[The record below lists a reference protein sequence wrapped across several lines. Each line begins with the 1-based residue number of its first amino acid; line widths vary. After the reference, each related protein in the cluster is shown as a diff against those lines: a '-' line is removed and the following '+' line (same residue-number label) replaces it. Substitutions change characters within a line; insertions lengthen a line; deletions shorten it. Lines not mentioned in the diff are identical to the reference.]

1 VFEIKLNEP
10 SLNKISSWV
19 ISSSSTCVRNKIK
32 KVKLKRLEYS
42 SVLRQGQPMFVK
54 LEYCEVSNDGKK
66 KETLGRRR
74 CGAAHDQK
82 TPTLS
87 KDF

>member
-1 VFEIKLNEP
+1 
-10 SLNKISSWV
+10 
-19 ISSSSTCVRNKIK
+19 
-32 KVKLKRLEYS
+32 
-42 SVLRQGQPMFVK
+42 MFVK